1 MNIHPSQLA
10 KWSQC
15 ERYALDEA
23 TTGSK
28 NHVPHIASWVGTAA
42 HKLIAGEDAPE
53 PLRLV
58 RFDAITP
65 SFEKAEKQ
73 ALSIYRNF
81 TRVARWK
88 GWKVEHSELAV
99 DALVGRTM
107 VTGTVDVIVR
117 IPGHLR
123 TLRAL
128 LDLKT
133 GRDAPHGWIQLGAY
147 ALALDA
153 AAVPIDDL
161 GLIAI
166 RRQDLDESRFEE
178 DPEKLS
184 RSVQLRPALGIME
197 DVKAQLERVTEVY
210 QGEQDALAR
219 PGLHCSYCN
228 VSGCLLRY
236 SPTRKG
242 KRR

>member
-23 TTGSK
+23 TAGIK
-28 NHVPHIASWVGTAA
+28 DRVPHIASWVGTAA

-53 PLRLV
+53 PLHLA

-65 SFEKAEKQ
+65 NFEQAQKQ

-81 TRVARWK
+81 TRIARWK
-88 GWKVEHSELAV
+88 GWRVEHSELPV
-99 DALVGRTM
+99 EALVGRTM

-117 IPGHLR
+117 TPGQS
-123 TLRAL
+123 RAL

-133 GRDAPHGWIQLGAY
+133 GRAAPHGWIQLGAY

-153 AAVPIDDL
+153 ATVGVRYL

-166 RRQDLDESRFEE
+166 RRQDFDESRFEE

-210 QGEQDALAR
+210 QGEQEALAR
-219 PGLHCSYCN
+219 PGLHCGFCN
-228 VSGCLLRY
+228 VSDCLLRY

>member
-23 TTGSK
+23 TAGIK
-28 NHVPHIASWVGTAA
+28 DRVPHIASWVGTAA

-53 PLRLV
+53 PLHLA

-65 SFEKAEKQ
+65 NFEQAQKQ

-81 TRVARWK
+81 TRIARWK
-88 GWKVEHSELAV
+88 GWRVEHSELPV
-99 DALVGRTM
+99 EALVGRTM

-117 IPGHLR
+117 TGHLS

-153 AAVPIDDL
+153 ASVPIDRL

-166 RRQDLDESRFEE
+166 RRQDLDESRFE
-178 DPEKLS
+178 DDMEKLS
-184 RSVQLRPALGIME
+184 RSVQLRPAIGIME

-236 SPTRKG
+236 RPTRKG